1 MLSGLADT
9 CTVPT
14 TIHYSAS
21 KQQLLSLSPPL
32 STAMPFCC
40 LISKTFPSKFLV
52 KCNTTKQT
60 QIKHSN
66 VIPRSKPRS
75 LLLLSSFVPATVLL
89 TAQSIFQAGKD
100 VATHMSSWRV
110 LLTEALFHL
119 PLSHT
124 IEAVPNYT
132 PDLYVHCCSCLNLLK
147 LRPPWGVQPGI
158 YSEDF
163 PAFSWAHEYSSGKF
177 TFSCNGFK
185 FSSLC

>member
-21 KQQLLSLSPPL
+21 KQQSLSLSPPL

-100 VATHMSSWRV
+100 VATHMSSWRST
-110 LLTEALFHL
+110 LTEALFHL

>member
-1 MLSGLADT
+1 
-9 CTVPT
+9 
-14 TIHYSAS
+14 
-21 KQQLLSLSPPL
+21 
-32 STAMPFCC
+32 MPFCC

-147 LRPPWGVQPGI
+147 LRPP
-158 YSEDF
+158 
-163 PAFSWAHEYSSGKF
+163 
-177 TFSCNGFK
+177 
-185 FSSLC
+185 